1 MKKTLALI
9 LVLTFAVALVA
20 GCASTSATTAA
31 PAATK
36 AGETTAATTAAP
48 TEPAATFKGQDIR
61 VVIGSTSTTAD
72 TYMNTETAWRYLSKE
87 LGANYKV
94 DPVGAGAAYEALA
107 TAKPDGSLV
116 EEFHDMMY
124 IGVMSGAFDPK
135 YALENFV
142 VGPRLSMNNGSCF
155 AAKKDAPYND
165 MKEMAEYLKANPTVT
180 LRLAVEAGSVSH
192 VAFVAYYEW
201 LVGAYGQDVADRIK
215 VLALGSTSDK
225 LQAMWDG
232 NVDVIFADYN
242 TMLQYTEEGVDA
254 QLAAKIIALLA
265 DLPGVDLPT
274 YASLGITIDGKPF
287 SFSKD
292 FFVFLPKGAPASLL
306 AELDKAAE
314 AICNNPEF
322 QADME
327 KMKFTP
333 AYLSSADAQKYL
345 YEKRDSSKALIE
357 RSPSLDDLTAQ

>member
-9 LVLTFAVALVA
+9 LVLAFAVALVA

-254 QLAAKIIALLA
+254 QLAAKIIACSPICRA
-265 DLPGVDLPT
+265 WICRPM
-274 YASLGITIDGKPF
+274 
-287 SFSKD
+287 
-292 FFVFLPKGAPASLL
+292 PASGSPSM
-306 AELDKAAE
+306 ASPSHSPK
-314 AICNNPEF
+314 
-322 QADME
+322 
-327 KMKFTP
+327 TS
-333 AYLSSADAQKYL
+333 LSSC
-345 YEKRDSSKALIE
+345 RKALQLPSWLNSTKQPK
-357 RSPSLDDLTAQ
+357 RSATILNSRLTWKK